1 MIVPRTVIG
10 FISFSNQGV
19 TGSLILF
26 TLLDT
31 RSWTKKGRNNRVQF
45 RISSIVGKICHLRL
59 RNANRHCHFVD
70 QWTEKRGRGV
80 DTYELK
86 SYCTIHSFQSSVQ
99 MTKSQYSWVKFQTK
113 THGVL
118 CLLSNSQRC
127 ILHYTAIVFRPDLS
141 NVAIQIWMC

>member
-45 RISSIVGKICHLRL
+45 RISSIVGKMCHFRL
-59 RNANRHCHFVD
+59 RNANRDCHFVD
-70 QWTEKRGRGV
+70 QWTEKRGRGW
-80 DTYELK
+80 TLMSWK
-86 SYCTIHSFQSSVQ
+86 AIAQIIHFKVRCKWQKVNIRGSSSKLRQVVFCVSFQIFSAAFCTTPLLFSVL
-99 MTKSQYSWVKFQTK
+99 TCQTWQ
-113 THGVL
+113 
-118 CLLSNSQRC
+118 CRSEC
-127 ILHYTAIVFRPDLS
+127 D
-141 NVAIQIWMC
+141 